1 MMPTSISVKQCHI
14 LHSQVASNG
23 LIDSSQYGSSSM
35 SSSDCRSSSFSLS
48 FMVSLAWYFSQSD
61 SQSDTM
67 TCLHCGAVHKLSS
80 AAGCLPKL
88 HAVHCIL
95 SKPGVEL
102 HVISP
107 APLLLALTHHHGS
120 SLDLLEQLQQC
131 WVLSHQQT
139 SKHLPTHAWYHADT
153 SWLDQPLVPIQGYHY
168 VNKAPTMHVHKHIWP
183 IGKWWSS
190 KAPSATIST
199 HALHTPESF

>member
-1 MMPTSISVKQCHI
+1 MPTSISVKQCHI

-23 LIDSSQYGSSSM
+23 LIDPSQYGSSSM
-35 SSSDCRSSSFSLS
+35 SSSGCRSSASVFSLS
-48 FMVSLAWYFSQSD
+48 FIVSLAWYFSQSD

-153 SWLDQPLVPIQGYHY
+153 SWLDQTLVPIHQYSPYH
-168 VNKAPTMHVHKHIWP
+168 ACP
-183 IGKWWSS
+183 
-190 KAPSATIST
+190 
-199 HALHTPESF
+199 